1 MKRPE
6 AARYSARDNKH
17 MVAIT
22 ALQKIAKAG
31 YILPAVLPV
40 REPNADTS
48 EPI

>member
-1 MKRPE
+1 
-6 AARYSARDNKH
+6 

-31 YILPAVLPV
+31 YILPVVLPMP
-40 REPNADTS
+40 EPSADEA